1 MNLVIDIRERSLI
14 QSCEKLKRLDKFK
27 DIIITT
33 ENLDLGDIVIRKTI
47 KLEDKKNKKI
57 NKVSNNEKIEKQS
70 DILIIERKTVSDLLS
85 SIKDGRY
92 NEQSY
97 RLNGIEHE
105 NHNIIYL
112 IEGTLRNLGNEMQMA
127 YSSIFSINYYKGFS
141 VFRSENTDETAYILM
156 NMCLKLKKEKDKLPY
171 YPKEVIF
178 EEVEVIEV
186 VEGEEEGE
194 IETSDKKKNTELESS
209 DKNYCSV
216 IKKKKNANITPENFG
231 EIVLCQIPTISSVT
245 AIAIMKEFESLTEL
259 IQKLKENKDCLNEIK
274 TETSNGQK
282 RKISKT
288 SIKNIIEYLLK

>member
-14 QSCEKLKRLDKFK
+14 QSCEKLKRLDNFK
-27 DIIITT
+27 DIIIST
-33 ENLDLGDIVIRKTI
+33 ENLDIGDIVIRKT
-47 KLEDKKNKKI
+47 DKKENKKE
-57 NKVSNNEKIEKQS
+57 V
-70 DILIIERKTVSDLLS
+70 DILIIERKTVNDLLS

-92 NEQSY
+92 SEQSY

-141 VFRSENTDETAYILM
+141 IFRSENIDETVYILM
-156 NMCLKLKKEKDKLPY
+156 NMCLKLKKEKNKLPY
-171 YPKEVIF
+171 YPKEVII
-178 EEVEVIEV
+178 EEVEV
-186 VEGEEEGE
+186 VEGENKTYKIENETESTEG
-194 IETSDKKKNTELESS
+194 S
-209 DKNYCSV
+209 DKNYCSF
-216 IKKKKNANITPENFG
+216 IKKKKNANITPDNFG

-245 AIAIMKEFESLTEL
+245 AIAIMKEFETLNNL
-259 IQKLKENKDCLNEIK
+259 IEKLRENEDCLNEIK
-274 TETSNGQK
+274 TETSKGQK

>member
-27 DIIITT
+27 DIIIST
-33 ENLDLGDIVIRKTI
+33 ENLDLGDIVIRKTN
-47 KLEDKKNKKI
+47 KLENKK
-57 NKVSNNEKIEKQS
+57 KET

-141 VFRSENTDETAYILM
+141 IFRSENIDETAYILM
-156 NMCLKLKKEKDKLPY
+156 NMCLKLKKEKNKLPY
-171 YPKEVIF
+171 YPKEVII
-178 EEVEVIEV
+178 EEVEVIEI
-186 VEGEEEGE
+186 VEGEED
-194 IETSDKKKNTELESS
+194 ETKISNNKNNKLEKIESS

-245 AIAIMKEFESLTEL
+245 AIAIMKEFESLNDL
-259 IQKLKENKDCLNEIK
+259 IEKLKENKDCLNEIK

-282 RKISKT
+282 RKINKT